1 MDLLYMTA
9 IPGPP
14 SDDLFTK
21 LTIKNDLLYE
31 LMTKGHGLSEK
42 YGFIGWPSING
53 GGVGTYGLL
62 TWLTA
67 RSLGVDRFPWYPEQ
81 RLTLTPGSETEAV
94 QRVLTAFKTNP
105 QFLEEVTLELQQIY
119 RHTQSQFAQ
128 MGLST
133 VRLVRSFSDG
143 ADYEKTVHHNGFAS
157 RLVTL
162 QRAARQLGYESFDI
176 PFRTLSS
183 WAKGGYG
190 NSTVDVALDIPVEDI
205 VWGNATIESRVFEA
219 NAIESDEWVVL
230 NRRKDGVVSIPVE
243 AITRN
248 IIDPITIRAFSN
260 DAALQYLDEQRTK
273 MDSALSK
280 DTPGSYN
287 ALRKMT
293 FPFRLRRAFQLIVRG
308 D

>member
-1 MDLLYMTA
+1 MTA
-9 IPGPP
+9 IPCPP

-219 NAIESDEWVVL
+219 NAIESDEWIVL

-260 DAALQYLDEQRTK
+260 DAALQYLEEQRTK

>member
-1 MDLLYMTA
+1 MIA

-14 SDDLFTK
+14 SDALFTK

-31 LMTKGHGLSEK
+31 LMTNGHGLSEK

-62 TWLTA
+62 TWLMA

-81 RLTLTPGSETEAV
+81 RLTLTPGSETETV
-94 QRVLTAFKTNP
+94 QRVLAEFKSKP

-128 MGLST
+128 MGIST

-143 ADYEKTVHHNGFAS
+143 ENYEKTAHHKGFAS

-162 QRAARQLGYESFDI
+162 QKAARQLGYESFDI

-205 VWGNATIESRVFEA
+205 VWGNATIGSRISET
-219 NAIESDEWVVL
+219 NAIESEEWVVL
-230 NRRKDGVVSIPVE
+230 NRTKDGVVSIPVE
-243 AITRN
+243 GITRN
-248 IIDPITIRAFSN
+248 IIDPITIRTFSN
-260 DAALQYLDEQRTK
+260 DAALQYLEAQRTM

-280 DTPGSYN
+280 HAPGSYT

-293 FPFRLRRAFQLIVRG
+293 FPFRLRRAFRLIVRG